1 MVRESEY
8 SESSKLVVVGV
19 FGDVTVEIDRW
30 ESLPVSW
37 ESKGTLFLGGRETWH
52 WAGGNPATLR
62 LM

>member
-1 MVRESEY
+1 MVAGWCVENSPMVRESEY

-37 ESKGTLFLGGRETWH
+37 ESKGTLF
-52 WAGGNPATLR
+52 
-62 LM
+62 